1 MSQNIETK
9 AKITDI
15 LKFHNLLENLGATF
29 VSEMIQEDTYFN
41 TQTSKRLKLRN
52 IDNKK
57 FVLISYER
65 PNTESEKISDWRSVS
80 FVEKDKILE
89 LLTFT
94 FGVKVI
100 VKNTRKVYQYKN
112 TEIHS
117 DQVEG
122 LGNFVELE
130 TKFID
135 ESSNAEHADL
145 MIKLEIDKK
154 DLISESYSDLILN
167 LNK

>member
-9 AKITDI
+9 ARISNIT
-15 LKFHNLLENLGATF
+15 TF
-29 VSEMIQEDTYFN
+29 NRLVEKLAPSFTSKMIQEDIYFN

-80 FVEKDKILE
+80 FDEKNKILE

-94 FGVKVI
+94 FGIKVI
-100 VKNTRKVYQYKN
+100 VKKKRGVYTFKN
-112 TEIHS
+112 TEIHL
-117 DQVEG
+117 DQVGG
-122 LGNFVELE
+122 LGDFIELE
-130 TKFID
+130 TKVLD
-135 ESSNAEHADL
+135 ETSKAEHT
-145 MIKLEIDKK
+145 
-154 DLISESYSDLILN
+154 
-167 LNK
+167 

>member
-1 MSQNIETK
+1 MSQNIEIK
-9 AKITDI
+9 AETINIKR
-15 LKFHNLLENLGATF
+15 LYSLLENLGATF

-52 IDNKK
+52 IDNEK

-65 PNTESEKISDWRSVS
+65 PNTVSEKVSDWRSVS
-80 FVEKDKILE
+80 FEEKDKIFE

-94 FGVKVI
+94 FGIKVI
-100 VKNTRKVYQYKN
+100 VKKTRKVYQYKN
-112 TEIHS
+112 TEIHL

-130 TKFID
+130 TKVVD
-135 ESSNAEHADL
+135 ESSNAEHLDL
-145 MIKLEIDKK
+145 IMKLEIDRK